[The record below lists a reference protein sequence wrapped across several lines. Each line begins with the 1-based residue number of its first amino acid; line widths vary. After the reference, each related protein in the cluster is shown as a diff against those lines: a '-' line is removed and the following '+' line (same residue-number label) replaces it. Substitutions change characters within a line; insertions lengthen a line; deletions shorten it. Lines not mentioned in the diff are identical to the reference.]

1 MSNWKL
7 NIALAAILGMRVFAQ
22 TTSTE
27 ILGRVSDATGAVV
40 PGAQVKL
47 RRVAT
52 GEVRETT
59 TSATGD
65 YSFPLIEIG
74 DYTVTT
80 QAAGFKTQEK
90 RGITVQIQQKAR
102 IDFELAVG
110 ETSEKVE
117 VTAAAVQLRTDDA
130 AVGQVIDNRRV
141 VELPLNGRNI
151 ATLAVLTP
159 GVQFGRRQ
167 GFDGT
172 GGSPIPGRM
181 VSVSANGQRDI
192 NQQVT
197 IDGVTAMGSQV
208 NVMVFTPSVDAIE
221 EFKVQTSSYSAE
233 YGQNSGAHVQISL
246 KAGTNQLRGTLY
258 EFLRNDKLAAEDY
271 FLNFGLPAGTERRT
285 KNALRRNQFG
295 AFVSGP
301 VVLPKL
307 YDGRNRTFWS
317 FNYEGLRETLEVTR
331 EAFWFPEAFRR
342 GDFSALLTPLVRN
355 GVPVRAPIVIHDP
368 VTGEPFRDATG
379 RITNIIPPSRIH
391 KPAQDFI
398 NRFQPL
404 PAFQPEDILDVNVK
418 AAVPNITRS
427 NQSFFRVDH
436 NFSPRDRVFVRYI
449 RDTMQYN
456 SLDLNPNFPLFNGA
470 SPGNWAFQHIHIFTP
485 RVLNEFRYG
494 WNGAD
499 ANTSSPR
506 TATDFNLDSLGIGK
520 FRVATD
526 GNRELKGRETGI
538 PDTIIAGDRDK
549 SMPSLGINRTHQ
561 FANNLSIIRSAHT
574 IKTGFEVRRLF
585 LELGSSN
592 NPRGSIG
599 CCLAGYNLAGWL
611 LGYPST
617 SMTAEGLGFSI
628 ANQQRWSAY
637 ALDEWKVSRRLSA
650 NIGMRWDYFS
660 VPVDEAGGWRTLR
673 LDVLTRASNG
683 TNLPTL
689 VPEPRTAN
697 YKLHNGDNRYFMPR
711 AGLAFRATDKLVFR
725 SGFGWF
731 ANANML
737 NNYNILSRNPPGGGT
752 FSFNAITDAAQV
764 IPYSYAGRT
773 YNIQTRRLRAGQPV
787 ITLDHLFP
795 TGTGPAAAG
804 RTNLIL
810 IPPDNRNTNHVQW
823 SFDVQRALPGQLF
836 LTVGYVGSKTSHM
849 DNTVDNFN
857 NPDPSPDTD
866 INARRP
872 WQAYVDLGTSTS
884 PQPLG
889 SVRYLDSYS
898 NASYHGL
905 QVQAEKRYSHGLAFG
920 LSYTYSKALG
930 EGYGRNDG
938 GVWQNPR
945 DRRADRG
952 RFPFD
957 VTQNAVIHYV
967 WEIPVAKSMKGVG
980 GAILSGWQTNGILT
994 LRTGFPFALA
1004 GGNLNTGSASRPDR
1018 VTDGRLDDPSRQR
1031 WYDTAAFRR
1040 VDCNIPNRRDL
1051 CHYGSS
1057 GPGVL
1062 NAPGAREFDLSM
1074 YKNWKVAPLGDAG
1087 RLQFRAELFNAF
1099 NTPQFGQPGGIS
1111 FTSLDSIIPD
1121 GPRDGEVRS
1130 LRLPMRVIQ
1139 FGLKLYF

>member
-1 MSNWKL
+1 MIMFGWAVAVVATS
-7 NIALAAILGMRVFAQ
+7 AAFAQ

-27 ILGRVSDATGAVV
+27 VLGRVADSTGAVIPNAKV
-40 PGAQVKL
+40 RLV
-47 RRVAT
+47 RSAT
-52 GEVRETT
+52 GEARETVT
-59 TSATGD
+59 TAAGG

-74 DYTVTT
+74 EYSITVQST
-80 QAAGFKTQEK
+80 GFKTQEK
-90 RGITVQIQQKAR
+90 RGVTVQIQQKAR
-102 IDFELAVG
+102 VDFELTLG
-110 ETSEKVE
+110 ETSERVE

-130 AVGQVIDNRRV
+130 AVGQVIDNKRV

-181 VSVSANGQRDI
+181 VAISANGQRDI
-192 NQQVT
+192 NQQVS

-246 KAGTNQLRGTLY
+246 KAGTNRLRGTFY

-271 FLNFGLPAGTERRT
+271 FLNFGLPAGTARRE

-295 AFVSGP
+295 GFLSGP
-301 VVLPKL
+301 VWLPKL

-317 FNYEGLRETLEVTR
+317 FNYEGLRETLEVSR
-331 EAFWFPEAFRR
+331 EAFWFPEPFRR
-342 GDFSALLTPLVRN
+342 GDFSALLSPLVRN
-355 GVPVRAPIVIHDP
+355 GAPVRAPIVIHDP
-368 VTGEPFRDATG
+368 VTGEPFRDSTG
-379 RITNIIPPSRIH
+379 RIANIIPASRIH
-391 KPAQDFI
+391 KGAQDFI
-398 NRFQPL
+398 NKFQPL
-404 PAFQPEDILDVNVK
+404 PAFQPEDILDANVRGGV
-418 AAVPNITRS
+418 ANITGS
-427 NQSFFRVDH
+427 KQAFFRVDH

-449 RDTMQYN
+449 RDTMRYD
-456 SLDLNPNFPLFNGA
+456 SFDLNPNFPLLNGA
-470 SPGNWAFQHIHIFTP
+470 TPGNWAVQHIHIFTP

-499 ANTSSPR
+499 ANTAGPR
-506 TATDFNLDSLGIGK
+506 TDTAFNLDSLGIGK

-526 GNRELKGRETGI
+526 GNRELRGRETGI
-538 PDTIIAGDRDK
+538 PDTIIPGDRDK

-561 FANNLSIIRSAHT
+561 IANNLSILRGSHSF
-574 IKTGFEVRRLF
+574 KTGFEVRRLF

-592 NPRGSIG
+592 NPRGSIA

-611 LGYPST
+611 LGYPSAST
-617 SMTAEGLGFSI
+617 TAEGLGFSV

-637 ALDEWKVSRRLSA
+637 FLDEWKVSRKLTA
-650 NIGMRWDYFS
+650 NLGLRWDHFT
-660 VPVDEAGGWRTLR
+660 VPVDERGGWRTLR
-673 LDVLTRASNG
+673 LDVLTRASDG
-683 TNLPTL
+683 RDLPTL
-689 VPEPRTAN
+689 VPAPATKN
-697 YKLHNGDNRYFMPR
+697 SKLHNGDNRYFMPR
-711 AGLAFRATDKLVFR
+711 LGLAYRATEKLVFR

-731 ANANML
+731 VNANML

-752 FSFNAITDAAQV
+752 FTYNAVTDPALALQ
-764 IPYSYAGRT
+764 YAYAGRT
-773 YNIQTRRLRAGQPV
+773 YNIQTRRIRQGTPA
-787 ITLDHLFP
+787 ITLDNLFP
-795 TGTGPAAAG
+795 ASTGPAAAG
-804 RTNLIL
+804 RSNLIL

-823 SFDVQRALPGQLF
+823 SFDVQRAIPGHIF
-836 LTVGYVGSKTSHM
+836 LTVGYVGSKTSNM

-857 NPDPSPDTD
+857 NPDPSPNTD
-866 INARRP
+866 INIRRP
-872 WQAYVDLGTSTS
+872 WQAYIDQGTSTA

-898 NASYHGL
+898 NAFYHGL

-920 LSYTYSKALG
+920 VSYTYSKALG

-945 DRRADRG
+945 DRRSDRG

-967 WEIPVAKSMKGVG
+967 WELPLFKSMKGAP
-980 GAILSGWQTNGILT
+980 GAILAGWQTNGILT
-994 LRTGFPFALA
+994 LRTGFPFSLA

-1018 VTDGRLDDPSRQR
+1018 VADGRLEDPKRSV
-1031 WYDTAAFRR
+1031 WYDRTAFRR
-1040 VDCNIPNRRDL
+1040 VDCNIPSRPDL
-1051 CHYGSS
+1051 CHYGNA
-1057 GPGVL
+1057 GPAIL
-1062 NAPGAREFDLSM
+1062 NSPGAREFDLSL
-1074 YKNWKVAPLGDAG
+1074 YKNWKIAPLGDSG

-1099 NTPQFGQPGGIS
+1099 NSPQFGQPQGIS
-1111 FTSLDSIIPD
+1111 FTSLDSVVPD
-1121 GPRDGEVRS
+1121 GPRDAEVRG
-1130 LRLPMRVIQ
+1130 LRLPMRVVQ